1 MKSDS
6 GFTLIETLIAL
17 AILGVVAVAI
27 LSGLTVA
34 TKATVIMDEQAIA
47 ESLVKSEI
55 EYVKSCSYEYS
66 VSEYPVDTV
75 LTIPIGWSM
84 SPPSVAPVHAIDD
97 GIQVVTV
104 AAEHNGRTMLS
115 VNIYKVDR

>member
-55 EYVKSCSYEYS
+55 EYVKTCPYEYS
-66 VSEYPVDTV
+66 VSEYPVDTA
-75 LTIPIGWSM
+75 LTIPTDWSM
-84 SPPSVAPVHAIDD
+84 APPSVVPVHATDD
-97 GIQVVTV
+97 GIQMVTV